1 MHAKMRTGAAGDS
14 SSMINIPTELLRTL
28 IAVVDLRSFTK
39 AAQQLGVTQPAVS
52 AQLKRLQLLLG
63 CDVLDKSAP
72 GVTLTAMGELVVNY
86 ARRMLSIND
95 QILDLAAPRHHVQ
108 TIRIAVPNDIVA
120 SAIPQTLMRFRQQW
134 PGIHFAVRSGP
145 ADSMIRE
152 LRQGEVELLIT
163 MGHSGPVVDARHQWM
178 EGMAWIRGA
187 QTVIDV
193 SAPIPL
199 VSYGDL
205 CAGHRLALMALSQ
218 AGLDHDL
225 VFVAPSFM
233 SLSEAVRAGMG
244 VLPYPRS
251 RSLPRDLVV
260 WDDGPLPPI
269 NDVSCAIYLRDGGDQ
284 AVLQQVADTL
294 AEALKPGTHPG
305 PRHEVSSPLT
315 AAAYLIG

>member
-1 MHAKMRTGAAGDS
+1 
-14 SSMINIPTELLRTL
+14 MINIPTELLRTL

-95 QILDLAAPRHHVQ
+95 QILDLASPRHNVQ

-120 SAIPQTLMRFRQQW
+120 SALPETLVKFRQQW
-134 PGIHFAVRSGP
+134 PGIRFAVKSGP
-145 ADSMIRE
+145 ADFMVRD
-152 LRQGEVELLIT
+152 LRQGELELLIT
-163 MGHSGPVVDARHQWM
+163 MGHSGPIVDARHQWV
-178 EGMAWIRGA
+178 EPMAWVRGPD
-187 QTVIDV
+187 TSIDIG
-193 SAPIPL
+193 APIPL

-225 VFVAPSFM
+225 VFVAPSFV

-244 VLPYPRS
+244 VMPYPRS
-251 RSLPRDLVV
+251 RVLPNDLSF
-260 WDDGPLPPI
+260 WDDAPLPPI

-284 AVLQQVADTL
+284 AVLEQVADTL
-294 AEALKPGTHPG
+294 ADVLKPAPQS
-305 PRHEVSSPLT
+305 RQERSSPLT

>member
-1 MHAKMRTGAAGDS
+1 MNQKTAGDS
-14 SSMINIPTELLRTL
+14 FSMINIPTELLRTL

-95 QILDLAAPRHHVQ
+95 QILDLAAPRHNIQ

-120 SAIPQTLMRFRQQW
+120 PALPATLLRFNQQW
-134 PGIHFAVRSGP
+134 PGIRFAVKSGP

-152 LRQGEVELLIT
+152 LRQGELELLIT

-178 EGMAWIRGA
+178 EPMAWVRGPH
-187 QTVIDV
+187 TNLDV
-193 SAPIPL
+193 TAPIPL

-225 VFVAPSFM
+225 VFIAPSFV
-233 SLSEAVRAGMG
+233 SLSAAVRAGMG
-244 VLPYPRS
+244 VMPYPRS
-251 RSLPRDLVV
+251 RSLPEDLSV

-269 NDVSCAIYLRDGGDQ
+269 NDVSCAIYLRDGGEQ
-284 AVLQQVADTL
+284 AVLEQVADTL
-294 AEALKPGTHPG
+294 ADVLKPAAPSRQ
-305 PRHEVSSPLT
+305 PERSSPLT

>member
-1 MHAKMRTGAAGDS
+1 
-14 SSMINIPTELLRTL
+14 MINIPTELLRTL

-95 QILDLAAPRHHVQ
+95 QILDLASPRHNVQ
-108 TIRIAVPNDIVA
+108 TIRIAVPSDIIA
-120 SAIPQTLMRFRQQW
+120 AALPATLVRFRQQW
-134 PGIHFAVRSGP
+134 PGIHFAVKSGP

-152 LRQGEVELLIT
+152 LRQGDLEILIT

-178 EGMAWIRGA
+178 QGMAWVRGPHTSINLSEA
-187 QTVIDV
+187 V
-193 SAPIPL
+193 PL

-225 VFVAPSFM
+225 VFVAPSFV
-233 SLSEAVRAGMG
+233 SLAAAVRAGMG
-244 VLPYPRS
+244 VLPYPRN
-251 RSLPRDLVV
+251 RTLPDDLSI

-284 AVLQQVADTL
+284 AVLGQVADTL
-294 AEALKPGTHPG
+294 ADVLKPAAPSSHQ
-305 PRHEVSSPLT
+305 EASSPLT

>member
-1 MHAKMRTGAAGDS
+1 MNQETAGDLPG
-14 SSMINIPTELLRTL
+14 MINIPTELLRTL

-72 GVTLTAMGELVVNY
+72 GVTLTPMGELVVNY

-95 QILDLAAPRHHVQ
+95 QILDLASPRHNVQ
-108 TIRIAVPNDIVA
+108 TVRIAVPNDIVA
-120 SAIPQTLMRFRQQW
+120 PALPVALSGFRQQW
-134 PGIHFAVRSGP
+134 PGVRFAVKSGP

-152 LRQGEVELLIT
+152 LRQGDLEILIT

-178 EGMAWIRGA
+178 ESMAWVRGP
-187 QTVIDV
+187 QTSINLGEPV
-193 SAPIPL
+193 PL

-225 VFVAPSFM
+225 VFVAPSIT
-233 SLSEAVRAGMG
+233 SLAAAVRAGMG
-244 VLPYPRS
+244 VLPYPRG
-251 RSLPRDLVV
+251 RALPEDLSI

-284 AVLQQVADTL
+284 AVLAQVADTL
-294 AEALKPGTHPG
+294 ADVLRPVAPSRPET
-305 PRHEVSSPLT
+305 SSPLT